1 MILVKYPHT
10 CLAFLNQAWS
20 SIRHALPVVTW
31 PSRAG
36 SNMAAAAQAAAPVS
50 RAGSARR

>member
-1 MILVKYPHT
+1 MIFVKYLDT
-10 CLAFLNQAWS
+10 CVAFLKQWWS

-36 SNMAAAAQAAAPVS
+36 SNMAAAAQTAVPAAP
-50 RAGSARR
+50 